1 MNLTELVGLATEKG
15 VFVTLFIFLL
25 LYILSENKKR
35 EENQRDLYIKLSR
48 SLDEA
53 RDNIKSIEE
62 KIKNIDNS
70 QNNLSKDFMKLQYML
85 NNIETLLS
93 SQMGFKRNK
102 DRK

>member
-1 MNLTELVGLATEKG
+1 MNFAELVGLATEKG

>member
-35 EENQRDLYIKLSR
+35 EENQRDLYIKLSK

>member
-1 MNLTELVGLATEKG
+1 MNFAELVGLATEKG

-25 LYILSENKKR
+25 LYILSENRKR
-35 EENQRDLYIKLSR
+35 EESQRDLYIKLSR

-93 SQMGFKRNK
+93 DRMGFKRNK